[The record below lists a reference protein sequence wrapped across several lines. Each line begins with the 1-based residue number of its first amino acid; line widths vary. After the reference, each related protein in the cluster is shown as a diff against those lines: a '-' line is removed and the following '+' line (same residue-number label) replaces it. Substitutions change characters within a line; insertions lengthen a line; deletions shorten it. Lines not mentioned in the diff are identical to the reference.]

1 MMVMRSV
8 LFTVCHVFLSEIG
21 VCFSIFVVNLQEIV
35 VGRSSKGA
43 VTPYYIYNVMHVMK
57 KYILIVLMAVVA
69 TMAADAQ
76 ERKVEN
82 RPYTDLRPF
91 HFGILVGTH
100 MQDMEMVNVGP
111 QTIIAEDGTQQQVLI
126 SADQDRWDAGLNV
139 GVLGEFR
146 LSQNFQFRV
155 APALY
160 FGNRHLTF
168 HHQTQTDAGGNRI
181 VRYQDLKSI
190 YVSSA
195 LDLIFAAPRFN
206 NHRPYIMAGINPMIN
221 LSGRDDDIVRLK
233 RYDTFAEVGLGCDFY
248 LPYFKLRPELKFMFS
263 LINSLDT
270 SHPDKLKDD
279 AMKPF
284 ARSISETRT
293 KMIVL
298 TFYFE

>member
-1 MMVMRSV
+1 M
-8 LFTVCHVFLSEIG
+8 
-21 VCFSIFVVNLQEIV
+21 
-35 VGRSSKGA
+35 
-43 VTPYYIYNVMHVMK
+43 
-57 KYILIVLMAVVA
+57 
-69 TMAADAQ
+69 
-76 ERKVEN
+76 
-82 RPYTDLRPF
+82 
-91 HFGILVGTH
+91 
-100 MQDMEMVNVGP
+100 
-111 QTIIAEDGTQQQVLI
+111 
-126 SADQDRWDAGLNV
+126 

-298 TFYFE
+298 TFYF

>member
-1 MMVMRSV
+1 
-8 LFTVCHVFLSEIG
+8 
-21 VCFSIFVVNLQEIV
+21 
-35 VGRSSKGA
+35 
-43 VTPYYIYNVMHVMK
+43 MK
-57 KYILIVLMAVVA
+57 KYNLAILLVLLIGTVVS
-69 TMAADAQ
+69 AQ

-111 QTIIAEDGTQQQVLI
+111 QTIVGEDGTQQQVLV
-126 SADQDRWDAGLNV
+126 SADQNRWDAGLNV

-146 LSQNFQFRV
+146 LNQSLQFRI

-160 FGNRHLTF
+160 FGTRHITF
-168 HHQTQTDAGGNRI
+168 RQQQPQLSDNTG

-195 LDLIFAAPRFN
+195 FDLIFAAQRFN
-206 NHRPYIMAGINPMIN
+206 NHRPYIMAGVNPMIN
-221 LSGRDDDIVRLK
+221 LSGSDNDIVKLK
-233 RYDTFAEVGLGCDFY
+233 RYDTFAEVGVGCDFY

-270 SHPDKLKDD
+270 SHPNKLKD
-279 AMKPF
+279 ATLRPF
-284 ARSISETRT
+284 ANSVSETRT

-298 TFYFE
+298 SFYFE

>member
-1 MMVMRSV
+1 
-8 LFTVCHVFLSEIG
+8 
-21 VCFSIFVVNLQEIV
+21 
-35 VGRSSKGA
+35 
-43 VTPYYIYNVMHVMK
+43 MHVMK

-111 QTIIAEDGTQQQVLI
+111 QTITAEDGTQQQVLI

-284 ARSISETRT
+284 ARSICETRT

>member
-1 MMVMRSV
+1 MDIIAR
-8 LFTVCHVFLSEIG
+8 LFRCYTL
-21 VCFSIFVVNLQEIV
+21 
-35 VGRSSKGA
+35 
-43 VTPYYIYNVMHVMK
+43 YYIRMRVIH
-57 KYILIVLMAVVA
+57 KYILTLLAVLLASAVGF
-69 TMAADAQ
+69 AQ

-111 QTIIAEDGTQQQVLI
+111 QTITAEDGTQQEVLI
-126 SADQDRWDAGLNV
+126 SADQNRWDAGLNV

-146 LSQNFQFRV
+146 LNKSLQFRI

-160 FGNRHLTF
+160 FGTRHITYC
-168 HHQTQTDAGGNRI
+168 QQQPEPENSSAA

-195 LDLIFAAPRFN
+195 FDLIFAAQRFN
-206 NHRPYIMAGINPMIN
+206 NHRPYLMAGVNPMIN
-221 LSGRDDDIVRLK
+221 LSRNDNDIVCLK
-233 RYDTFAEVGLGCDFY
+233 RYDTFAEVGVGCDFY

-263 LINSLDT
+263 LVNSLDT
-270 SHPDKLKDD
+270 SHPNELKD
-279 AMKPF
+279 ATLQPF
-284 ARSISETRT
+284 ARSVSDTRT

>member
-1 MMVMRSV
+1 MRV
-8 LFTVCHVFLSEIG
+8 IH
-21 VCFSIFVVNLQEIV
+21 
-35 VGRSSKGA
+35 
-43 VTPYYIYNVMHVMK
+43 
-57 KYILIVLMAVVA
+57 KYILTLLAVLLASA
-69 TMAADAQ
+69 EGFAQ

-111 QTIIAEDGTQQQVLI
+111 QTITAEDGTQQEVLI
-126 SADQDRWDAGLNV
+126 SADQNRWDAGLNV

-146 LSQNFQFRV
+146 LNKSLQFRI

-160 FGNRHLTF
+160 FGTRHITYR
-168 HHQTQTDAGGNRI
+168 QQQPEPENSSAA

-195 LDLIFAAPRFN
+195 FDLIFAAQRFN
-206 NHRPYIMAGINPMIN
+206 NHRPYLMAGVNPMIN
-221 LSGRDDDIVRLK
+221 LSRNDNDIVCLK
-233 RYDTFAEVGLGCDFY
+233 RYDTFAEVGVGCDFY

-263 LINSLDT
+263 LVNSLDT
-270 SHPDKLKDD
+270 SHPNELKD
-279 AMKPF
+279 ATLQPF
-284 ARSISETRT
+284 ARSVSDTRT

>member
-1 MMVMRSV
+1 
-8 LFTVCHVFLSEIG
+8 
-21 VCFSIFVVNLQEIV
+21 
-35 VGRSSKGA
+35 
-43 VTPYYIYNVMHVMK
+43 MK
-57 KYILIVLMAVVA
+57 KYILAILWVLLVGTVVS
-69 TMAADAQ
+69 AQ

-111 QTIIAEDGTQQQVLI
+111 QTIVGEDGTQQQVLV
-126 SADQDRWDAGLNV
+126 SADQNRWDAGLNV

-146 LSQNFQFRV
+146 LNQSLQFRI

-160 FGNRHLTF
+160 FGTRHITF
-168 HHQTQTDAGGNRI
+168 RQQQPQLSDNTG

-195 LDLIFAAPRFN
+195 FDLIFAAQRFN
-206 NHRPYIMAGINPMIN
+206 NHRPYIMAGVNPMIN
-221 LSGRDDDIVRLK
+221 LSGSDNDIVKLK
-233 RYDTFAEVGLGCDFY
+233 RYDTFAEVGVGCDFY

-270 SHPDKLKDD
+270 SHPNKLKD
-279 AMKPF
+279 AILRPF
-284 ARSISETRT
+284 ANSVSETRT

-298 TFYFE
+298 SFYFE